1 MRPAAPPTWPCAGGG
16 SGESIPP
23 RLRLVGLAFGVPV
36 RLPADQ
42 RRRGTR
48 TNGVNRR
55 SFLLGA
61 AALALAPRALAGT
74 RLRPLALVTADLEA
88 RLVAV
93 DLTSGRVHRHLPTEP
108 KPRSIETVGGT
119 AVVAHSELGVVTLV
133 RAETVTVTHVL
144 NGFGE
149 PRYTA
154 GHPDGRHAFV
164 TDAARGEV
172 VAVDVLRGRVVGRE
186 HVGAR
191 ARHVTIDPSGRR
203 LWVALG
209 SKAELLAIVDVT
221 RPSRPRLVRLLRPP
235 FLAHDIAWTPDGRTV
250 WVSSGDRNEL
260 ALYRARTLDVFA
272 RPPADWPPQHVTF
285 RGARAYVTSGWNGS
299 LRVYGGNGRSLR
311 RTIVPV
317 GSYNV
322 QQADGWVVTP
332 GLGTGSLCILDRGGR
347 LLHREQIARSSHDAC
362 VIHAR

>member
-1 MRPAAPPTWPCAGGG
+1 
-16 SGESIPP
+16 
-23 RLRLVGLAFGVPV
+23 V
-36 RLPADQ
+36 D
-42 RRRGTR
+42 RRT
-48 TNGVNRR
+48 
-55 SFLLGA
+55 FLLGA
-61 AALALAPRALAGT
+61 ASLAFAPRAAAGT
-74 RLRPLALVTADLEA
+74 RRRPLALVTADLEA

-93 DLTSGRVHRHLPTEP
+93 DLASGRVRRHLPTEP
-108 KPRSIETVGGT
+108 KPRSIEAVGET
-119 AVVAHSELGVVTLV
+119 AVVAHSEVGLVSLV
-133 RAETVTVTHVL
+133 RTATLTVTHVL
-144 NGFGE
+144 HGFAE

-172 VAVDVLRGRVVGRE
+172 VALDVLRGRVVGRV

-209 SKAELLAIVDVT
+209 SKAAELAIVDVT

-235 FLAHDIAWTPDGRTV
+235 FLAHDVAWTPDGRTV
-250 WVSSGDRNEL
+250 WVSSGDQNEL
-260 ALYRARTLDVFA
+260 ALYRARTLDVVA
-272 RPPADWPPQHVTF
+272 RPFADWPPQHVTF
-285 RGARAYVTSGWNGS
+285 RGGHAYVTSGWNGS
-299 LRVYGGNGRSLR
+299 LRVYRGDGHSLR

-332 GLGTGSLCILDRGGR
+332 GLGTGSLCILDSQGR
-347 LLHREQIARSSHDAC
+347 LLRRERIARSSHDAC
-362 VIHAR
+362 VVHAG

>member
-1 MRPAAPPTWPCAGGG
+1 M
-16 SGESIPP
+16 E
-23 RLRLVGLAFGVPV
+23 
-36 RLPADQ
+36 
-42 RRRGTR
+42 RRA
-48 TNGVNRR
+48 
-55 SFLLGA
+55 FLLGA
-61 AALALAPRALAGT
+61 ASAALAPRALART
-74 RLRPLALVTADLEA
+74 LSPRRLALVTADLEA

-93 DLTSGRVHRHLPTEP
+93 DLGSGRVRRYLPTEP

-119 AVVAHSELGVVTLV
+119 AVVAHSEVGLVTLV
-133 RAETVTVTHVL
+133 RTATLEVAHVL
-144 NGFGE
+144 HGFGE

-154 GHPDGRHAFV
+154 ADPGGRYAYV

-172 VAVDVLRGRVVGRE
+172 VVVDVLRGRVVGRA

-209 SKAELLAIVDVT
+209 SKAAEIAIVDVT
-221 RPSRPRLVRLLRPP
+221 TPSRPRLVRLLRPP
-235 FLAHDIAWTPDGRTV
+235 FLAHDVAWAPDGRTV

-260 ALYRARTLDVFA
+260 ALYRARTRRVVA

-299 LRVYGGNGRSLR
+299 LRVYRGDGRSLR

-332 GLGTGSLCILDRGGR
+332 GLGTGSLCILDPHGR
-347 LLHREQIARSSHDAC
+347 LLHRGQVARSSHDAC
-362 VIHAR
+362 IV